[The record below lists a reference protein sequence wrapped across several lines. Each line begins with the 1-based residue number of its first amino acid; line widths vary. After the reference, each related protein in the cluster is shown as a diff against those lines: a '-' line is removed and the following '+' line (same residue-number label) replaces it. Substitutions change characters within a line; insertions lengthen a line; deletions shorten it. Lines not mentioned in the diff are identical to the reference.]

1 MKAMVTGAAGFLG
14 YHLARRLLQR
24 GDGVVMV
31 DDFSRGAPDEA
42 YRALSAHPRAV
53 ALRVDL
59 TDPAAAAALPVD
71 VDVLFHLAALNGT
84 QNFYEHPLAV
94 LRNST
99 LPTFNLLERFTGAG
113 LRRFVYAG
121 SSEAY
126 AGTVTL
132 FGWPVPTAEDVPLA
146 IGDVRNPR
154 WSYAASK
161 LHGEVLTALGCGE
174 LGLPFTILRYHNA
187 YGPRMGDKHVLPDF
201 LTRARD
207 GVFALHGHEE
217 TRSFLYVD
225 DAVDATIALAECEAA
240 AGEVVHVGS
249 TREVAIA
256 DLAKLAMRVAGLRG
270 QIALHPAPLG
280 SVRRRAPDIAK
291 LRRLIG
297 FTEKV
302 SLEEGVARTAAYY
315 LGREVAH
322 PAPD

>member
-24 GDGVVMV
+24 GDSVVMV

-42 YRALSAHPRAV
+42 YRALCAHPRAV
-53 ALRVDL
+53 ALGIDL
-59 TDPAAAAALPVD
+59 ADPAAVAALPVD

-99 LPTFNLLERFTGAG
+99 LPTFTLLERLRGSR

-121 SSEAY
+121 SSESY

-132 FGWPVPTAEDVPLA
+132 FGWPVPTAEDVPLT

-207 GVFALHGHEE
+207 GILALHGHEE

-240 AGEVVHVGS
+240 AGEIVHVGS
-249 TREVAIA
+249 PREIAIA
-256 DLAKLAMRVAGLRG
+256 DLARLAMRVAGLG
-270 QIALHPAPLG
+270 GEIALHPAPAG

-297 FTEKV
+297 FAEKV
-302 SLEEGVARTAAYY
+302 SLEEGLARTAAYY